1 MQLDK
6 ILEMWEKD
14 SKIDDVMLD
23 ETSIRIPQLHAKYIS
38 LHNEFSLLTKKAEQ
52 ELKKIKHKK
61 WLYYSGKAEPKDYED
76 QPFDHKVMKSDV
88 YNWVSVDDDV
98 CKVESKLDYYG
109 SVTSTLNDIIKQ
121 IHQLSFT
128 IGNIIKWR
136 MFCNGV

>member
-1 MQLDK
+1 
-6 ILEMWEKD
+6 
-14 SKIDDVMLD
+14 
-23 ETSIRIPQLHAKYIS
+23 
-38 LHNEFSLLTKKAEQ
+38 
-52 ELKKIKHKK
+52 
-61 WLYYSGKAEPKDYED
+61 
-76 QPFDHKVMKSDV
+76 MKSDV